1 MNNRVQAFVRLAWA
15 MLGWNVFVVLWGAFV
30 RASGSGAGCGSHWP
44 LCNGEVM
51 PPSPTMSTIIEFT
64 HRLTSG
70 VALIGVA
77 ALVVWSR
84 KLFPKGHLA
93 RKAAWASLIFIIVEA
108 LLGAGLVLLAYVE
121 KNASAGRALY
131 LCAHLTNTLLLL
143 GAIAWCGWS
152 ATHDRWSRLRVPALL
167 WTAMG
172 VALCASITGVVAALG
187 DTIWPAVSL
196 REGMRQEFSKEAPL
210 LLQLRLVHPVIA
222 SASGAFLILAALLK
236 FAGRTKSWLL
246 GLTVV
251 QLAAGGLNVVLLAP
265 VWMQILHLALAVGVW
280 IVLCFGV
287 LSRGTET
294 ATLPGGR
301 ATPGTAGA
309 TPLRGVRS

>member
-77 ALVVWSR
+77 AMVVWSR
-84 KLFPKGHLA
+84 MLFPKGHLA

-143 GAIAWCGWS
+143 AAIGSCGWF
-152 ATHDRWSRLRVPALL
+152 ARHDRWVTARVPTLVWA
-167 WTAMG
+167 AMG

-196 REGMRQEFSKEAPL
+196 QEGMRQEFSKEAPL

-222 SASGAFLILAALLK
+222 SASGVFLILAALLR
-236 FAGRTKSWLL
+236 FRGRMKAWLL
-246 GLTVV
+246 GLTMV

-265 VWMQILHLALAVGVW
+265 VWMQILHLALAVSVW
-280 IVLCFGV
+280 IVLAFGAMAYG
-287 LSRGTET
+287 SETEI
-294 ATLPGGR
+294 
-301 ATPGTAGA
+301 
-309 TPLRGVRS
+309 V